1 MYIRPTKHNKMSS
14 KNYIKKLQETTN
26 LDQEL
31 RIMLVNFHEKRE
43 WKSPYRLEMQ
53 NPKLSVSISWHNTIT
68 SALDRAKML
77 TGDFTIQFNQTRI
90 LTLQECEAI
99 QQCEKGELDI
109 PSGCCIAHAMETRAL
124 REKEQSEEEIEW
136 IERLSQTLQEKA
148 MEEIL
153 AMSAKEFQTRLLDGT
168 LPDFPREQRP
178 VLVRDTCHEKRLL
191 AEKDFEHPE
200 LISNYGE
207 HHRNRLRYMSTE
219 EYKYDCY
226 PELSY

>member
-1 MYIRPTKHNKMSS
+1 MSS
-14 KNYIKKLQETTN
+14 QNYMNKIQEATT

-31 RIMLVNFHEKRE
+31 RTMLVNFHEKRE
-43 WKSPYRLEMQ
+43 LKSPYRLEMK
-53 NPKLSVSISWHNTIT
+53 NPKLAVSISWHSTIT
-68 SALDRAKML
+68 SALDCAKIL

-109 PSGCCIAHAMETRAL
+109 HSGCSIAHAMETRAL
-124 REKEQSEEEIEW
+124 RDKERYEEEIEL
-136 IERLSQTLQEKA
+136 IERSSQTLREKA

-168 LPDFPREQRP
+168 LPDFPREP
-178 VLVRDTCHEKRLL
+178 TPSLIRDTCHEKRLL
-191 AEKDFEHPE
+191 TEKDFEHSK

-207 HHRNRLRYMSTE
+207 HHRNRLRYMTTE

-226 PELSY
+226 PELSYYIGS